1 MEFLKSGI
9 KTVLGGTE
17 PGQQPSAAETVEKL
31 VDRVFS
37 STLLED
43 RRDACR
49 ALKALSRKYRIEVGA
64 QGMPPLVQVLQ
75 NDGQDA
81 EIISYALDTLCNIV
95 TSEEFDEEA
104 DNPAVSVNVGE
115 QFTEMFIKSPEHV
128 TLVMGY
134 LDEYD
139 FRVRRAAIQLITS
152 LIANK
157 TRELQDLVLVSP
169 MGVSKLMDLLTDSRE
184 VIRNDVLLLLIEL
197 TKGNSN
203 IQKIVAFENAF
214 DRLFDI
220 VHEEGCSDGGIVV
233 EDCLILLLNLLKNN
247 SSNQQFFKEGSY
259 IQRLAP
265 MFILSNSSD
274 LDESSWTPQKVSN
287 FHCLLQVVRALVTPS
302 NQQQVVSACQRV
314 MQKSQLLQALCD
326 ILMSSG
332 VPADIL
338 TETINA
344 VAEVV
349 RGDRENQDELSRVL
363 APSQPPRPAI
373 VVLLMSMI
381 NEKQLLA
388 LRCAVLYC
396 FECFLY
402 RNSDGQRAVVQTLLP
417 SSATDV
423 SSLSTGQLLCTGLF
437 STDTLANWFSAVA
450 IMHTLVE
457 NVAQKEELLRVLL
470 ATPGGQRPITLLE
483 QCTNLMQQE
492 RYRLQSKV
500 GLLMLLSVWLA
511 HCPGAV
517 KALLETQGTMAYLT
531 AQLCANEHDERE
543 YLVQGMCAFLMG
555 LCIQF
560 NDNSLPN
567 QRREDISQLIIK
579 RIGQETFCNKLSE
592 VSRHEAYSRACKQAQ
607 IRAKGASE
615 LLLDYEY
622 CKLYKG
628 LEALI
633 AKLISGFDVD
643 GIELTELTLSSE
655 ASALV
660 AQYKGIIR
668 GMDAQIQTLQQSSKE
683 LEQQNV
689 DLKQQLEQEQSL
701 KSQLADQNTLLKAQ
715 LTATATVAA
724 AAQQSAPEATQQ
736 NGVVV
741 GVHPS
746 ASASAPVNDEEL
758 NAARYQANMYFAENI
773 RLTKELETL
782 RHQFMAE
789 KQRADAANE
798 TLLSTQKDQ
807 EDLLELLA
815 DQEAKLARY
824 EPQMMASDAEASS
837 IR

>member
-9 KTVLGGTE
+9 KTVLGSTE

-31 VDRVFS
+31 VDRVYS

-81 EIISYALDTLCNIV
+81 EIISYALDTLCNVV

-104 DNPAVSVNVGE
+104 DNPTVSVNVGE
-115 QFTEMFIKSPEHV
+115 QFTEMFIKTPEHV

-152 LIANK
+152 LISNK
-157 TRELQDLVLVSP
+157 TRELQDLILVSP

-214 DRLFDI
+214 DRLFEI
-220 VHEEGCSDGGIVV
+220 VREEGCSDGGIVV

-265 MFILSNSSD
+265 MFELSQDAEEVGWS
-274 LDESSWTPQKVSN
+274 PQKVSN

-302 NQQQVVSACQRV
+302 NQQQVVAACQRV
-314 MQKSQLLQALCD
+314 MQKSRLLHALCE

-349 RGDRENQDELSRVL
+349 RGDRDNQDELGRVM
-363 APSQPPRPAI
+363 APSSPPRPAI

-402 RNSDGQRAVVQTLLP
+402 RNADGQRAVVQTLLP
-417 SSATDV
+417 SSASDRM
-423 SSLSTGQLLCTGLF
+423 SP
-437 STDTLANWFSAVA
+437 
-450 IMHTLVE
+450 
-457 NVAQKEELLRVLL
+457 KEELLRVLL

-500 GLLMLLSVWLA
+500 GLLMLLSLWLA

-531 AQLCANEHDERE
+531 AQLCSNEHDERE
-543 YLVQGMCAFLMG
+543 FLVQGMCAFLMG

-560 NDNSLPN
+560 NDNSLPG
-567 QRREDISQLIIK
+567 QKREDISQLIIK
-579 RIGQETFCNKLSE
+579 RIGQESFCSKLAE

-607 IRAKGASE
+607 IRAKSAGE
-615 LLLDYEY
+615 LLLDFEY

-633 AKLISGFDVD
+633 ANLVSGFDVD

-660 AQYKGIIR
+660 SQYKGIIR
-668 GMDAQIQTLQQSSKE
+668 GMDAQIQALQQSSKE
-683 LEQQNV
+683 LEQENAE
-689 DLKQQLEQEQSL
+689 LKEKLGEEQSL
-701 KSQLADQNTLLKAQ
+701 KAQLLDQNTLLKAQ
-715 LTATATVAA
+715 LGASTGQV
-724 AAQQSAPEATQQ
+724 QSAQGAETTPANE
-736 NGVVV
+736 
-741 GVHPS
+741 
-746 ASASAPVNDEEL
+746 EEL

-782 RHQFMAE
+782 RQQLSAE
-789 KQRADAANE
+789 KQRADAAQDS
-798 TLLSTQKDQ
+798 LAAMQKDQ

-815 DQEAKLARY
+815 DQEAKLTRY
-824 EPQMMASDAEASS
+824 EEALPTSNVAPSVPAAGEGSPIASGTAS
-837 IR
+837 R